1 MTTGTEDHRA
11 PQPITA
17 MLTMTSAVPAHM
29 TGRVP
34 NLATSAPELRTPSM
48 EPTERPNRT
57 IPICAVEAPSWSL
70 MSGVRVTQEEI
81 DRPGMRKKRNN
92 AVRRRRVARSVTTGS
107 IRTWDSRGRNHPGKY
122 VQTYIPV
129 GGEGKGNA
137 MSGSS
142 RGPNDPGRRDRIVEA
157 ALDVI
162 AEYGVTGATHRRIAD
177 AAGVSLGSM
186 TYYFEGRQQLLVEV
200 FTRLAE
206 SMSARYREPL
216 EATGNVEEARAA
228 VVEIICGTHWGSPG
242 SWCSATSCTPSP
254 PATRPCS
261 A

>member
-1 MTTGTEDHRA
+1 
-11 PQPITA
+11 
-17 MLTMTSAVPAHM
+17 
-29 TGRVP
+29 
-34 NLATSAPELRTPSM
+34 
-48 EPTERPNRT
+48 
-57 IPICAVEAPSWSL
+57 
-70 MSGVRVTQEEI
+70 
-81 DRPGMRKKRNN
+81 
-92 AVRRRRVARSVTTGS
+92 
-107 IRTWDSRGRNHPGKY
+107 
-122 VQTYIPV
+122 
-129 GGEGKGNA
+129 

-216 EATGNVEEARAA
+216 EAAGNVEEARAA
-228 VVEIICGTHWGSPG
+228 VVEIICGTHWGSPRELVLSYELYAFASRNPALLDVMR
-242 SWCSATSCTPSP
+242 SWMRASRASLSRHFDARTARALDALVEGVSIHNSMDAEPMSRQDVAAVVRAVST
-254 PATRPCS
+254 
-261 A
+261 